1 MSYDVEEFMQ
11 MKCAVITGA
20 NRGIGLALTQ
30 EYLKNNYRVIAVCRS
45 ASEAL
50 NASDAEV
57 ISGID
62 MNDAESIVLLA
73 ERLKNINIDVLINN
87 AGMLDVDTLGTIDF
101 KALLKQI
108 EVNSL
113 GPLRVTEALLDN
125 LSHGAKVGLI
135 TSRMG
140 SISDNGS
147 GGYYGY
153 RMSKAA
159 LNAAGMSL
167 AIDLS
172 PKGVAVAILH
182 PGFVQTD
189 MVNMSGDVSA
199 TAAAQSLVERMNEL
213 TLETSGTFWHANGEQ
228 LPW

>member
-1 MSYDVEEFMQ
+1 MQ

-45 ASEAL
+45 TSEAL
-50 NASDAEV
+50 NATNTEV

-62 MNDAESIVLLA
+62 MSDEKSITLLA
-73 ERLKNINIDVLINN
+73 ERLKNVNIDVLINN
-87 AGMLDVDTLGTIDF
+87 AGMLDVDTLGSIDF
-101 KALLKQI
+101 KALLKQL

-113 GPLRVTEALLDN
+113 GPLRVTEALLNN
-125 LSHGAKVGLI
+125 LNDGAKIGLI

-159 LNAAGMSL
+159 LNAAGMSI
-167 AIDLS
+167 AVDLS
-172 PKGVAVAILH
+172 PKGIAVAILH
-182 PGFVQTD
+182 PGFVQTG

-199 TAAAQSLVERMNEL
+199 TAAAQGLIERMNAL